1 MRLAIVNGDAHILQ
15 RIAGDV
21 TALENVAHA
30 FLDRWNELLG
40 DRAALH
46 RVDELESL
54 AARQRLDLEEDF
66 TELSGA
72 AGLFFMTAMTVGF
85 GRDRLAKRNRR
96 RMGVELDFVLGRDL
110 LQNRL

>member
-1 MRLAIVNGDAHILQ
+1 MRLAVVDDHPDILQ
-15 RIAGDV
+15 RIASDV
-21 TALENVAHA
+21 TAFENVAHS
-30 FLDRWNELLG
+30 FLDRRNELLG
-40 DRAALH
+40 DRAACH

-54 AARQRLDLEEDF
+54 AARKRLDLEEAF

-110 LQNRL
+110 LQN